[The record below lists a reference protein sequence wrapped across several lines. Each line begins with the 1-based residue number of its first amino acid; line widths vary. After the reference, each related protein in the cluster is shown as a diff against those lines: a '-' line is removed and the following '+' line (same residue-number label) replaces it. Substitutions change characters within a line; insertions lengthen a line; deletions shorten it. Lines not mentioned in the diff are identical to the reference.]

1 MSYYVEDSKLMVH
14 LDLDQLKDILEKS
27 YGRAEIL
34 EFLETI
40 RRGIAL
46 SWTMICLIFMFMMQ
60 AGFAFMATGAAR
72 SKSKSSILTHQIL
85 IICITSLVY
94 SFLSSYLVIA
104 ADGGL
109 LGIEQ
114 LLPAITAEEMDPRTL
129 DLIRAQLF
137 NYMKILTC
145 ATIACI

>member
-1 MSYYVEDSKLMVH
+1 MSYFIKDDKMMVH
-14 LDLDQLKDILEKS
+14 LELDQLVDILNKS

-72 SKSKSSILTHQIL
+72 AKSKSSILTH
-85 IICITSLVY
+85 
-94 SFLSSYLVIA
+94 
-104 ADGGL
+104 
-109 LGIEQ
+109 
-114 LLPAITAEEMDPRTL
+114 
-129 DLIRAQLF
+129 
-137 NYMKILTC
+137 
-145 ATIACI
+145 